1 MQESGILQ
9 HPGTRGY
16 GSDGAFLAEAKYMDI
31 AYRQYPHPCTVSS
44 RRRNLVRHQVK
55 TTLAGTE
62 TASATNSAAHRETSP
77 LPSGGLELTFNLFRD
92 TTVFQ
97 WVKEL

>member
-1 MQESGILQ
+1 M
-9 HPGTRGY
+9 
-16 GSDGAFLAEAKYMDI
+16 
-31 AYRQYPHPCTVSS
+31 
-44 RRRNLVRHQVK
+44 K

-62 TASATNSAAHRETSP
+62 TASAPNSAAHRETNP

-92 TTVFQ
+92 TKVFQ

>member
-1 MQESGILQ
+1 M
-9 HPGTRGY
+9 
-16 GSDGAFLAEAKYMDI
+16 
-31 AYRQYPHPCTVSS
+31 
-44 RRRNLVRHQVK
+44 K

-77 LPSGGLELTFNLFRD
+77 LPSGGLELTFTD